1 MNHPIKKALII
12 GATSGIGREVALQL
26 AAEGWHIGAVGR
38 REERLISLQHQ
49 IQTSYSNRADY
60 ITADV
65 TQEDSTMRIAQLVD
79 KMGGIDLFF
88 LSSGIGFQNV
98 RLDVTL
104 ELQTITTNCQGFAR
118 MVTWAFHYFQS
129 QDPTLKA
136 SGRRGHIAVI
146 SSIAG
151 TKGLGA
157 APAYSSSK
165 RFQNHYMECLT
176 QLSHMK
182 HLSIDFTDIRPG
194 FVATDLLSGGHYPL
208 LMKPSAVAHDIVR
221 ALKKRRRIV
230 TIDWRYRLLVF
241 FWRLIPRFLWIR
253 LPIST
258 QKEKN

>member
-1 MNHPIKKALII
+1 MNRQTPKAIII

-26 AAEGWHIGAVGR
+26 AAKGWHIGAVGR
-38 REERLISLQHQ
+38 REDRLISLQQQ
-49 IQTSYSNRADY
+49 IHTSCSCLADY
-60 ITADV
+60 IAADV
-65 TQEDSTMRIAQLVD
+65 TQPESTEQIARLVE
-79 KMGGIDLFF
+79 KMGGMDLFF

-98 RLDVTL
+98 RLDVNL
-104 ELQTITTNCQGFAR
+104 ELQTVKTNCEGFTR

-129 QDPTLKA
+129 QNHTLKTT
-136 SGRRGHIAVI
+136 GRRGHIAVI

-157 APAYSSSK
+157 APAYSSTK

-176 QLSHMK
+176 QLAHMK

-194 FVATDLLSGGHYPL
+194 FVATDLLSGGNYPL
-208 LMKPSAVAHDIVR
+208 LMETSAVARSIVR
-221 ALKKRRRIV
+221 ALGKRRRIV